1 MEIWLQTRGITRD
14 YAFLGTIPPER
25 WWASTPYKDA
35 TSFELPSLIFEWY
48 EPDKWHCFISGIPSA
63 RRDRV
68 NTPIRYS
75 LALDGSSDT
84 ENDIPTLRKL
94 LTHVLYIFHS
104 NPAVE
109 NTALTKI
116 FDDTFGNE
124 TDDLLDKD
132 KETAQKLV
140 DGLSEK
146 FKDLTDFDCDDVF
159 KKNKEKSPLKTLEKI
174 FNRAQNSARSAVMLN
189 FIASDKDPLVSDLQS
204 HLDADKGTVMVMPS
218 PVAGGKISNSFLM
231 TPPPRA
237 QLSVVNTTVRTNTEK
252 KTGLPAKTLVPIIA
266 VLVFLGGSIAIFP
279 LLRKPNYEK
288 IQDHQKTQ
296 QEVCPDPQK
305 NQQNQDPDRQ
315 KMQQETC
322 PNYQKTELLHD

>member
-75 LALDGSSDT
+75 LALDGSDT
-84 ENDIPTLRKL
+84 ENDIQMLRKL

-146 FKDLTDFDCDDVF
+146 FKDLTGFDCDDVF
-159 KKNKEKSPLKTLEKI
+159 KKNKEKIPLKTLEKI

-204 HLDADKGTVMVMPS
+204 HLDADKGKVMVMPS

-231 TPPPRA
+231 TPSHVRS
-237 QLSVVNTTVRTNTEK
+237 SVVEATDSAYEEK
-252 KTGLPAKTLVPIIA
+252 KNRRRGTPLKTA
-266 VLVFLGGSIAIFP
+266 VLIVVLIVGTIAALL
-279 LLRKPNYEK
+279 LLRNPYQET

-305 NQQNQDPDRQ
+305 SQQNQDPDRQ

>member
-1 MEIWLQTRGITRD
+1 MKIWLQTRGITRD
-14 YAFLGTIPPER
+14 YAFLGKIPPER

-48 EPDKWHCFISGIPSA
+48 EPDKWHCFISGIPST

-75 LALDGSSDT
+75 LALDGSDT
-84 ENDIPTLRKL
+84 ENDIKMLRKL

-116 FDDTFGNE
+116 FDETLGNE
-124 TDDLLDKD
+124 TDDLLDED
-132 KETAQKLV
+132 KKTAQELV
-140 DGLSEK
+140 DDLSEK
-146 FKDLTDFDCDDVF
+146 FDNLTVFNCDDVF
-159 KKNKEKSPLKTLEKI
+159 QKNKEKILLKNLEDI

-189 FIASDKDPLVSDLQS
+189 FIASNEDPLVIDLRS
-204 HLDADKGTVMVMPS
+204 HLDANKGKVLVMPS
-218 PVAGGKISNSFLM
+218 PVAGGKISDTFLI
-231 TPPPRA
+231 TPPLVQPPVKGDD
-237 QLSVVNTTVRTNTEK
+237 SSNTEK
-252 KTGLPAKTLVPIIA
+252 RIASSQKLVMSVVMLVLLGSAITCLSLLKT
-266 VLVFLGGSIAIFP
+266 
-279 LLRKPNYEK
+279 PNHET

-296 QEVCPDPQK
+296 QELCLDHQK
-305 NQQNQDPDRQ
+305 TQQDLDPDRQ